1 MLARVRDSEIDRWVR
16 YHHERLDGQ
25 GYPDRLPAEKI
36 PLGARILAV
45 ADAFEAMISARPYRP
60 PQSVKQAIA
69 ELRHCA
75 RSQFD
80 PVVVEALVVAVETGR
95 TVAADEVAA

>member
-1 MLARVRDSEIDRWVR
+1 MLARLRDSEIDRWIR
-16 YHHERLDGQ
+16 HHHERLDGH

-69 ELRHCA
+69 ELRRCA
-75 RSQFD
+75 G
-80 PVVVEALVVAVETGR
+80 AAR
-95 TVAADEVAA
+95 TPWSSKR